1 MANYFNTINT
11 ALRALQAQQK
21 SLDVTGHNIAN
32 ANTEGYSRQRA
43 IHTATDPYT
52 VPGFG
57 MPAGAGQ
64 VGTGVEIAEISRIRD
79 KFMDG
84 QINEEKQALGYWE
97 KMYEGIHR
105 IELIFNEPSDSSLS
119 YAMTK
124 FWEALQELSNSPE
137 DPAVRESVKQT
148 AQTMIDTFHNFHDQL
163 MDYKRSLNEDVNT
176 IVDEINS
183 IARRIADLNEQIVDV
198 KGTGKNPN
206 DLLDRRDLLFEQL
219 NYLVN
224 VQGYEDSQGNLHIS
238 LGGTRL
244 VSGKKVNELAI
255 KENPDETRRFEDIIY
270 FTNTKSNA
278 LIEGGEL
285 KAILDLRGGY
295 RNEYGDDTG
304 EIGRYLAR
312 LDELARG
319 LVERFNAVHRGGY
332 DLDGND
338 GGDFFAPTGPEG
350 VAVDAHNISL
360 SAEILAQDG
369 VNKIAAGL
377 STDGIRNMGNGDN
390 AILLAEVVNGE
401 KIFNNGTATMF
412 DFYKSMI
419 STMGIDG
426 QRADRMVNNQTVL
439 VDQLEN
445 QRTSISG
452 VSLDEEMANL
462 IRFQQAY
469 NAAARIITTTQY
481 ILDSLMGIIR

>member
-43 IHTATDPYT
+43 IHSATDPYT

-64 VGTGVEIAEISRIRD
+64 VGTGVEIAEIARIRD
-79 KFMDG
+79 KFIDG
-84 QINEEKQALGYWE
+84 QINEEKQSLGYWE
-97 KMYEGIHR
+97 KMYEGLHR

-119 YAMTK
+119 FAMTK
-124 FWEALQELSNSPE
+124 FWESLQELSNNPE

-148 AQTMIDTFHNFHDQL
+148 AQTMIDTFHNLNDQL
-163 MDYKRSLNEDVNT
+163 ADYKRSLNADVNT
-176 IVDEINS
+176 ITDEINS

-206 DLLDRRDLLFEQL
+206 DLLDRRDLLFEEL
-219 NYLVN
+219 NHLVK
-224 VQGYEDSQGNLHIS
+224 VQGYEDSQGNLHVS

-255 KENPDETRRFEDIIY
+255 KDNPDPTREFEDIIY
-270 FTNTKSNA
+270 FTNTNSDA

-285 KAILDLRGGY
+285 KAILALRGGY
-295 RNEYGDDTG
+295 RDENGDDTG
-304 EIGRYLAR
+304 EIGRYMAR
-312 LDELARG
+312 LDELASVV
-319 LVERFNAVHRGGY
+319 VEEFNIVHHEGY
-332 DLDGND
+332 DLEGND
-338 GGDFFAPTGPEG
+338 GGDFFAATGPDG
-350 VAVDAHNISL
+350 VPVDAHNISL
-360 SAEILAQDG
+360 STDILALDG
-369 VNKIAAGL
+369 INKITAGL
-377 STDGIRNMGNGDN
+377 STDGIRNPGNGDN
-390 AILLAEVVNGE
+390 ATQLANIINGE
-401 KIFNNGTATMF
+401 KIFNSGTATML

-419 STMGIDG
+419 STMGIEG
-426 QRADRMVNNQTVL
+426 QRADRMVNNQTTL

-452 VSLDEEMANL
+452 VSLDEEIANL
-462 IRFQQAY
+462 IKFQQAY
-469 NAAARIITTTQY
+469 NAATRIITTSQY